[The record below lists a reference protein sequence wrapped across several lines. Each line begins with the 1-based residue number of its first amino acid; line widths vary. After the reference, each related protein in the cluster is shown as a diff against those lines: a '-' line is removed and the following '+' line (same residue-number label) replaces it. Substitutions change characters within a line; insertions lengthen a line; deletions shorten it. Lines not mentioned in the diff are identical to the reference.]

1 MCKNL
6 QFYVNFHHFLPF
18 SDAKKWLEYT
28 SFDCTNFCMNLPKF
42 YTDSML
48 PLSLPYTLVGARE
61 YNRDIL
67 YVSQHIAA
75 MPEHM
80 QTLRQMKA
88 LDKLISLLSEDNE
101 YIVTQVC
108 GILNNLSSSSLE
120 NVDSLRSLNNPHFL
134 TLLRKDR
141 NRGVV
146 RGAKLVLERMILIQE
161 ICLRKVQSPRSYW

>member
-1 MCKNL
+1 
-6 QFYVNFHHFLPF
+6 
-18 SDAKKWLEYT
+18 
-28 SFDCTNFCMNLPKF
+28 
-42 YTDSML
+42 
-48 PLSLPYTLVGARE
+48 
-61 YNRDIL
+61 
-67 YVSQHIAA
+67 

-146 RGAKLVLERMILIQE
+146 RGAKLVLERMILSKNGLSQE
-161 ICLRKVQSPRSYW
+161 SINGTVDLDQVLESLYYLNEDNNPNQDEGRTPTRKMNHTDEVLTGKNENTREDGATGEQETH

>member
-1 MCKNL
+1 
-6 QFYVNFHHFLPF
+6 
-18 SDAKKWLEYT
+18 
-28 SFDCTNFCMNLPKF
+28 
-42 YTDSML
+42 
-48 PLSLPYTLVGARE
+48 
-61 YNRDIL
+61 
-67 YVSQHIAA
+67 

-141 NRGVV
+141 NRGVALNRYSRTWV
-146 RGAKLVLERMILIQE
+146 SFNAE
-161 ICLRKVQSPRSYW
+161 ISTVEVYSNHFLASENGKK

>member
-1 MCKNL
+1 
-6 QFYVNFHHFLPF
+6 
-18 SDAKKWLEYT
+18 
-28 SFDCTNFCMNLPKF
+28 
-42 YTDSML
+42 
-48 PLSLPYTLVGARE
+48 
-61 YNRDIL
+61 
-67 YVSQHIAA
+67 

-141 NRGVV
+141 NRGVALRSV
-146 RGAKLVLERMILIQE
+146 QLELVLSFNAEMIT
-161 ICLRKVQSPRSYW
+161 SPRMVYSNHFLASESMVTELLKINIKFWNRCTYLNVR